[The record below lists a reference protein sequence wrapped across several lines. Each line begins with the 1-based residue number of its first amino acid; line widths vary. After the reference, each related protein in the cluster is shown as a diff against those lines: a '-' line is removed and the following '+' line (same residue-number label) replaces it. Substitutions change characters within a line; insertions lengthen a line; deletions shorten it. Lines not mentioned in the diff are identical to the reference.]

1 MLLSVNNLHK
11 SFGVDVILDGVTFRI
26 GARSKVAMVGRN
38 GTGKTTILKIITGA
52 LEPDTGQVL
61 VAKGARVGFLRQEH
75 AVTLGRTVLEE
86 AESSQSE
93 QVAMRDRLAELEKRL
108 EDSPTEEELEEYALL
123 HEHFM
128 ESEGYSLDRDVRTV
142 LLRMGFHEEE
152 FSKQTDVLSGGEK
165 TRLALARLLLEE
177 PDLLILDEPTN
188 HLDLEAT
195 EWLERW
201 INAYHG
207 AVLLVSHDRTFLEN
221 TAAAVIDLQDGKAK
235 SYDANFRDFLKLK
248 AEDEARLAEVAKR
261 QAADIAKLDEF
272 VRRFMNS
279 QRTAQARGRQKLM
292 NRMIEAKVEAPKKDR
307 GMAAGFGKAKRSGD
321 LVVSCK
327 DLSVG
332 FDPEKPLFKGLDW
345 TVQWGERWG
354 VIGENGSGKSTL
366 MRTILGEIEPLTGTG
381 KLGANVQYG
390 YFHQDVSDLD
400 PDASPLEY
408 LVYEA
413 GMDTAPA
420 RDLLGRFLFSGD
432 DVMRPVKSLSGG
444 EKNKLVLAKLTQMN
458 PNLLILDEPTNH
470 LDMDSREALAGV
482 LKEYTGTL
490 VLVSHDRWLLDQVT
504 QQTLDVKS
512 AGPVVYNGP
521 CGQYRAR
528 KPENPVVD
536 KAKASAP
543 TAVAQPSVNH
553 RELSKEI
560 ARLEK
565 LVEEIESQVSRAES
579 RLKET
584 EALLAGV
591 APDADI
597 LDLLNQHRTAQEEVD
612 ASLAA
617 WEEQTAKLEECRRLQ
632 GPAGHEPGVTF
643 RSVP

>member
-11 SFGVDVILDGVTFRI
+11 SFGVDIVLDGVSFRV

-38 GTGKTTILKIITGA
+38 GTGKTTILKIITGS
-52 LEPDTGQVL
+52 LEPDSGQVHL
-61 VAKGARVGFLRQEH
+61 AKGAKIGFLRQEH

-86 AESSQSE
+86 AESSSAE
-93 QVAMRDRLAELEKRL
+93 QVRMRDRLAELETRL
-108 EDSPTEEELEEYALL
+108 EQEPTEEELEEYALL

-142 LLRMGFHEEE
+142 LQRMGFTEEE
-152 FSKQTDVLSGGEK
+152 FEKKTDILSGGEK

-221 TAAAVIDLQDGKAK
+221 TAGSVIDLHAGKAK
-235 SYDANFRDFLKLK
+235 TYDADFKQFLKLK
-248 AEDEARLAEVAKR
+248 ADDEARQAEIAKR
-261 QAADIAKLDEF
+261 QEADIAKLDEF

-292 NRMIEAKVEAPKKDR
+292 NRMIESKVAAPEKSK
-307 GMAAGFGKAKRSGD
+307 GMSAGFGKAKRSGD
-321 LVVSCK
+321 IVIACTKL
-327 DLSVG
+327 DVG
-332 FDPEKPLFKGLDW
+332 FDPGPPLFKGLDW
-345 TVQWGERWG
+345 TVQWGDRWG
-354 VIGENGSGKSTL
+354 VIGENGAGKSTL
-366 MRTILGEIEPLTGTG
+366 IKTILGEIKALSGSG
-381 KLGANVQYG
+381 RLGANVQVG

-400 PDASPLEY
+400 PDDSPLEY

-420 RDLLGRFLFSGD
+420 RDLLGRFLFSGE

-444 EKNKLVLAKLTQMN
+444 EKNKLVLAKLTQLN

-482 LKEYTGTL
+482 LKDYTGTL

-504 QQTLDVKS
+504 SKTLDVRT
-512 AGPVVYNGP
+512 AGPVIYNGP
-521 CGQYRAR
+521 CSQYRAR
-528 KPENPVVD
+528 KPENTDTPKPKSEDSEEAKNVVN
-536 KAKASAP
+536 
-543 TAVAQPSVNH
+543 Q

-565 LVEEIESQVSRAES
+565 LVDEIETQVTKAEA
-579 RLKET
+579 RLKKT
-584 EALLAGV
+584 EALLAKV
-591 APDADI
+591 EPSADI
-597 LDLLNQHRTAQEEVD
+597 LDLLNEHRNAQEEVE
-612 ASLAA
+612 AALSA
-617 WEEQTAKLEECRRLQ
+617 WEEQTSKLEECRRLQ

-643 RSVP
+643 RQPS